1 MSVFG
6 VSLAS
11 GALFFFAVYFSF
23 DRIYNNVWGRLRV
36 VSEQTLMIFQDL
48 FFKRTL
54 RQVYILQT
62 MISGAFGLMAIYL
75 FKDNIL
81 VAIGLAALIFF
92 YAWRLPR
99 FFLIN
104 IVRTRRVG
112 EFSLQMVDGLTLMGN
127 ALKSGMNL
135 AQSLKIVVD
144 EMQGPIAQEFRLI
157 LDNNRI
163 GQTLEAGF
171 DNLARRLPSEDVQM
185 FVTSVNILKETGG
198 NMAETFQTITTTIR
212 ERIKLNSKIEA
223 MTAQGKSSAAIVSA
237 LPWVLGLLL
246 YFIDPELMGPLFFHP
261 AGWGILAMVLLLQ
274 SIAFFVIKK
283 ITAIRV

>member
-1 MSVFG
+1 MFG
-6 VSLAS
+6 ISLAS
-11 GALFFFAVYFSF
+11 GALFFIAVYLSF
-23 DRIYNNVWGRLRV
+23 DRLYLAVWGRLKA
-36 VSEQTLMIFQDL
+36 VSEDTLIAYEDL

-54 RQVYILQT
+54 NQVIMTQVVVAGIVSLG
-62 MISGAFGLMAIYL
+62 IFYL
-75 FKDNIL
+75 FISVPL
-81 VAIGLAALIFF
+81 MSLGLAIAAF
-92 YAWRLPR
+92 YFSWRLPR
-99 FFLIN
+99 YYLN
-104 IVRTRRVG
+104 SMLRRRRVAD
-112 EFSLQMVDGLTLMGN
+112 FSVQMVDGLTLMGN

-223 MTAQGKSSAAIVSA
+223 MTAQGKSAAAIVSA
-237 LPWVLGLLL
+237 LPWGLGALL
-246 YFIDPELMGPLFFHP
+246 YAIDPVLMGPLFFHP
-261 AGWGILAMVLLLQ
+261 AGWAILFVVLLLQ
-274 SIAFFVIKK
+274 ITAFFLIKK
-283 ITAIRV
+283 ITTIRV

>member
-1 MSVFG
+1 MSILG
-6 VSLAS
+6 ISIAS
-11 GALFFFAVYFSF
+11 GALFFLAVFFSF
-23 DRIYNNVWGRLRV
+23 DKIYAIIWGRLTT
-36 VSEQTLMIFQDL
+36 VSEDTLIVFQDL

-54 RQVYILQT
+54 KQVYMLQAT
-62 MISGAFGLMAIYL
+62 VSGLFALVVLYFFIS
-75 FKDNIL
+75 NIL
-81 VAIGLAALIFF
+81 LGILLGSITFF

-99 FFLIN
+99 FYLIN
-104 IVRTRRVG
+104 VLRSKRVA
-112 EFSLQMVDGLTLMGN
+112 EFSMQMVDGLTLMGN

-212 ERIKLNSKIEA
+212 ERVKLNSKIEA

-237 LPWVLGLLL
+237 LPWVLGALL
-246 YFIDPELMGPLFFHP
+246 YLIDPELMGPLFFHP
-261 AGWGILAMVLLLQ
+261 IGWGILFVVVLLQ
-274 SIAFFVIKK
+274 VVAFIAIKK
-283 ITAIRV
+283 ITTIRV